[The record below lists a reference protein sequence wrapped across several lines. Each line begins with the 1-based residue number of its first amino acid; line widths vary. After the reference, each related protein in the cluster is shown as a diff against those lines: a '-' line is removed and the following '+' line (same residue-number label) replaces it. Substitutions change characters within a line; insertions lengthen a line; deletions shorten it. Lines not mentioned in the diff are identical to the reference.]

1 MDIRTSRWGDI
12 PRWWVRSRWVGGPE
26 VLGSEG
32 VRRPPGSGGVGFP
45 GFQGFRDP
53 LETTCFQ
60 PVTRIPLC
68 CTSDRITGRQQVTFR
83 GPIWG
88 HQGKGT
94 PLPRPLWAPF
104 RTPFGPLLG
113 RWCAVVMQRDVL

>member
-1 MDIRTSRWGDI
+1 MVGQIQVGR
-12 PRWWVRSRWVGGPE
+12 RSGGPRIR
-26 VLGSEG
+26 G

-53 LETTCFQ
+53 LETTCFL

-68 CTSDRITGRQQVTFR
+68 RPFVRITGRRRVTFR

-88 HQGKGT
+88 TQGKGT
-94 PLPRPLWAPF
+94 PLPRPPW
-104 RTPFGPLLG
+104 TPFGPHPGPLLG
-113 RWCAVVMQRDVL
+113 RWCAVVMQRDVV